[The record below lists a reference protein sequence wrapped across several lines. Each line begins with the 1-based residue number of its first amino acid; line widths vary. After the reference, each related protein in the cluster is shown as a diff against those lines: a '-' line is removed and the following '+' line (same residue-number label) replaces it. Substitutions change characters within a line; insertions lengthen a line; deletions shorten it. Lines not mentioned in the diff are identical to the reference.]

1 MSKRYNLVWD
11 KPEHVIGRFTMV
23 ANELARDTR
32 LTGNATK
39 VYLILA
45 QLATLKMYITQDLI
59 GAIAGLSKNGVS
71 AAFKCLY
78 KTDWLEKDT
87 QKYNGRAYTKYL
99 LHYISATAQQQQAD
113 TDTALEQEQESEPP
127 QWQES
132 IGGGFDSLHQGQQ
145 EETQSQTYS
154 LTQALFMARGAG
166 VEGEALLGFQKY
178 LETMQKNGLDL
189 DCTRINILINDFLSS
204 REFHSGGIMRK

>member
-1 MSKRYNLVWD
+1 MSKYNLTWD
-11 KPEHVIGRFTMV
+11 KPEHVVGRFTMV
-23 ANELARDTR
+23 ANELAKDTR

-45 QLATLKMYITQDLI
+45 QLATLKMYITQDMI
-59 GAIAGLSKNGVS
+59 RAIAGLSTDGVS

-78 KTDWLEKDT
+78 KTGWLEKET

-99 LHYISATAQQQQAD
+99 LHYISATAMAKQVD

-145 EETQSQTYS
+145 EETQSQTYT

-166 VEGEALLGFQKY
+166 VEGEALLNFQRY
-178 LETMQKNGLDL
+178 LETLQKNGIDI
-189 DCTRINILINDFLSS
+189 DKAKINILIHEFLAS
-204 REFHSGGIMRK
+204 RDFHSGGIMRK

>member
-1 MSKRYNLVWD
+1 MSKLYNLTWD
-11 KPEHVIGRFTMV
+11 RPAHVDGDFSIIANVLGRDKRV
-23 ANELARDTR
+23 
-32 LTGNATK
+32 TGNATK

-45 QLATLKMYITQDLI
+45 GLAPLKMYITQDLI

-71 AAFKCLY
+71 AAFRCLY

-99 LHYISATAQQQQAD
+99 LHYISATAMAKQVD

-132 IGGGFDSLHQGQQ
+132 IGGGFDSLHQGQ
-145 EETQSQTYS
+145 EEVPEEQIYS
-154 LTQALFMARGAG
+154 IAQALFEAHRAGLRG
-166 VEGEALLGFQKY
+166 EKLEMFQQY
-178 LETMQKNGLDL
+178 LETLSKKGVDL
-189 DCTRINILINDFLSS
+189 DKAKLDILINDFLVS
-204 REFHSGGIMRK
+204 RDFHSGGVMLK

>member
-1 MSKRYNLVWD
+1 M
-11 KPEHVIGRFTMV
+11 
-23 ANELARDTR
+23 
-32 LTGNATK
+32 
-39 VYLILA
+39 
-45 QLATLKMYITQDLI
+45 
-59 GAIAGLSKNGVS
+59 S

-166 VEGEALLGFQKY
+166 VEGEALLNFQRY
-178 LETMQKNGLDL
+178 LETLQKNGIDI
-189 DCTRINILINDFLSS
+189 DKAKINLLIHEFLAS
-204 REFHSGGIMRK
+204 RDFHSGGIMRK

>member
-1 MSKRYNLVWD
+1 MSKLYNLTWD
-11 KPEHVIGRFTMV
+11 RPAHVDGDFSIIANVLGRDKRV
-23 ANELARDTR
+23 
-32 LTGNATK
+32 TGNATK

-45 QLATLKMYITQDLI
+45 GLAPLKMYITQDLI
-59 GAIAGLSKNGVS
+59 GAIAVLSKNGVS
-71 AAFKCLY
+71 AAFRCLY
-78 KTDWLEKDT
+78 RTDWLEKDT
-87 QKYNGRAYTKYL
+87 QKYNGRVYTKYL
-99 LHYISATAQQQQAD
+99 LHYISATAKAKQVD

-166 VEGEALLGFQKY
+166 VEGEALLNFQRY
-178 LETMQKNGLDL
+178 LETLQKNGVGIDKAK
-189 DCTRINILINDFLSS
+189 INILIHEFLAS
-204 REFHSGGIMRK
+204 RDFHSGGIMRK

>member
-1 MSKRYNLVWD
+1 MSKLYNLTWD
-11 KPEHVIGRFTMV
+11 RPTHVEGNFSIIANVLGRDKRV
-23 ANELARDTR
+23 
-32 LTGNATK
+32 TGNATK

-45 QLATLKMYITQDLI
+45 GLAPLKMYITQDLI

-71 AAFKCLY
+71 AAFRCLY

-99 LHYISATAQQQQAD
+99 LHYISATAQQTD

-132 IGGGFDSLHQGQQ
+132 IGGGFDSLHQGQ
-145 EETQSQTYS
+145 EEVPEEQIYS
-154 LTQALFMARGAG
+154 ITQALFKANRAG
-166 VEGEALLGFQKY
+166 IKGEKLELFQQY
-178 LETMQKNGLDL
+178 LETLLKKGIELDRAKI
-189 DCTRINILINDFLSS
+189 DILINDFLVS
-204 REFHSGGIMRK
+204 RDFHSSGVMMK

>member
-1 MSKRYNLVWD
+1 MSKLYNLTWD
-11 KPEHVIGRFTMV
+11 RPTHVEGNFSIIANVLGRDKRV
-23 ANELARDTR
+23 
-32 LTGNATK
+32 TGNATK

-45 QLATLKMYITQDLI
+45 GLAPLKMYITQDLI

-71 AAFKCLY
+71 AAFRCLY

-99 LHYISATAQQQQAD
+99 LHYISATATAKQVD

-132 IGGGFDSLHQGQQ
+132 IGSGFDSLHQGQ
-145 EETQSQTYS
+145 EEAAEEQIYS
-154 LTQALFMARGAG
+154 IAQALFEAHRAGLRG
-166 VEGEALLGFQKY
+166 EKLEMFQQY
-178 LETMQKNGLDL
+178 LETLSKKGVDL
-189 DCTRINILINDFLSS
+189 DKAKLDILINDFLVS
-204 REFHSGGIMRK
+204 RDFHSGGVMLK